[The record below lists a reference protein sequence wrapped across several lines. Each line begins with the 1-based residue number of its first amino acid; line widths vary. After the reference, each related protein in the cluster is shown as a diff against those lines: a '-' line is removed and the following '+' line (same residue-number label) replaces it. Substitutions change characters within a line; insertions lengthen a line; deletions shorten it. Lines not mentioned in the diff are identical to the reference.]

1 MILPYYKFNGAV
13 YLSLIATV
21 NKSPQNCTRSY
32 LQFGGQ
38 KYKVDPTELKVKV
51 LAAPCTFLEALKG
64 AVFCSFPAFRG
75 NPPDAAQVTA
85 TFRANRSLWKLFML
99 IPLTHLL
106 LLPRVK
112 GPVIIMG
119 TPGLPRLMLYFKV
132 S

>member
-1 MILPYYKFNGAV
+1 MILPYKFNGAV
-13 YLSLIATV
+13 YLSLTAIV
-21 NKSPQNCTRSY
+21 NKSPQNCTHSY

-51 LAAPCTFLEALKG
+51 LAAPCTFLEALQD
-64 AVFCSFPAFRG
+64 AVFCCFPAFRG
-75 NPPDAAQVTA
+75 DPPYVAQATA
-85 TFRANRSLWKLFML
+85 TFRANSSLWKLFVL

-119 TPGLPRLMLYFKV
+119 TLGLPRLMLLF
-132 S
+132 